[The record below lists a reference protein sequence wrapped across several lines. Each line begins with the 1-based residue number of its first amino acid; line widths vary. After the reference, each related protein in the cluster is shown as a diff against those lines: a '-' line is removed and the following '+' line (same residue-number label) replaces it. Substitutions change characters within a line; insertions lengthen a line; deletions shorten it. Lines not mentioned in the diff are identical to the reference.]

1 MPSYK
6 TQNEP
11 PALRLARYLKEY
23 VGLRTTTVRD
33 IEKYDEFL
41 WFGDMPQDHDCQS
54 AAWTDDFDEDDPWL
68 EVRKQQ
74 FEKVPAPPESVQP
87 WVDRKALSQT
97 SHGFPALHSTI
108 TVPDDEVVLEQ
119 DETPPLKSRSLS
131 DHPEV
136 SQAYE
141 RYRPRWEAWS
151 KEHLRR
157 KAIQSVYADLFRL
170 HTQVLK
176 QGEIVEVVLG
186 LGFLDWRTKVN
197 EKAIPIRR
205 HVVVAQVDIEFDPD
219 KGVIRIRPPGDG
231 ARLQIEDDML
241 EAELR
246 PDRTYYDIAESQ
258 LNEIGDDIWDK
269 PQMHTMLK
277 TWVGALNPNSQ
288 WSDSLIAWEST
299 TDDPVMSFAPALI
312 MRKRTQIGMART
324 YDRLIEQLSH
334 NNAKVPKL
342 WHGLIEDVEDSGND
356 IGQENRQPERVKQR
370 IDPSEVY
377 FPLPA
382 NREQRRIVRAIDDR
396 SGVLVQ
402 GPPGTGKS
410 HTIVN
415 LMCHLLAMGK
425 RLLITAETGR
435 ALRVLKEKLPVEIQ
449 PLCISLL
456 GQGGDAFA
464 ELSKSVQGITTRQNT
479 YSPGDYKDRI
489 DEIDQDLD
497 NARRRLAE
505 TESELR
511 SLREDETTVHLVAD
525 GIYHGTASAIA
536 GQVAREKE
544 QYKWLQLPREADAR
558 PPVSNKD
565 MISWLEIRRRYT
577 DQQIFEANKQIPS
590 SDDVPSPTQFA
601 ASVHEETEALK
612 LYKQHEHMRCHGAYG
627 PILSLSGNSREQL
640 RSEFESLEKQ
650 RHELRRQGGEWSQTA
665 IQDLILGQRARW
677 STILEES
684 GVRLPRIENL
694 IHNVSARTV
703 ELPVGRDARKV
714 LADVIA
720 VIGYFENGGKWKRF
734 RVFTPKEV
742 KDRTYL
748 KDSVFVDGEHASN
761 TENLEVVRDTL
772 ELELELAALQSVWNG
787 VGVSSTEG
795 ISRLRFAEL
804 TERTSILK
812 QCFEYADGC
821 GLLSQSMTNA
831 IPPVPV
837 PDWISGQSQEYI
849 ELIKSTFV
857 EEQLNGA
864 TSIVDSCAN
873 SLRSLRELH
882 DVHPVVNVL
891 LRAVED
897 RDVRSYSQGHTSVV
911 SAEQTR
917 WDQQRRMRVEN
928 LLASNVPSLVD
939 CVSSSLDDEAWETRF
954 QTWQSAWHWA
964 ITDLWLVKRSDFEY
978 QQQLW
983 ERQREIE
990 AEIGELLSEAAAL
1003 RAWTHFFDRL
1013 SPKET
1018 AALKSWREAVRAMGK
1033 GTGKSA
1039 KMARLRQEARQYM
1052 AECREAIPVWIMPRY
1067 LVAEMV
1073 DPAPGRYDLVIVDE
1087 ASQLGIES
1095 LFLFYIAKKLVVVGD
1110 DQQISP
1116 YGVGVADAAISGM
1129 QQHYL
1134 SGIPHLHAL
1143 SAQSSLYANAK
1154 IRFSQNIV
1162 LREHF
1167 RCMPEII
1174 QFSNDLCYAS
1184 NGTPL
1189 DPLRTY
1195 PANRLQP
1202 LVLRHVPEGYR
1213 RGGTQHAQNPPEADA
1228 VVSQIHACVNDPRY
1242 SGLTM
1247 GVISLQGEGQSKL
1260 IEQKLLET
1268 LDPEIIEERR
1278 LICGDAY
1285 AFQGDE
1291 RNVVFLSMVA
1301 APGEIRIGALTA
1313 ESARQRFN
1321 VAASR
1326 AQDQLW
1332 LFHTAN
1338 LDVLSDLCMRHR
1350 LLSYMINPSRQST
1363 DEHEQRFESEF
1374 ERDVYRCLA
1383 ERGFHVRTQVC
1394 VGDPTN
1400 HRYRIDLV
1408 VEGMQGRLAVECD
1421 GDEWHGPERYEHD
1434 MARQRDLERAGWQF
1448 VRIRGSD
1455 FYRDRSRT
1463 MESVWSELKR
1473 LGIEPGGI
1481 DKVATE
1487 PPLPTNLD
1495 TDDNWSGS
1503 PTAPERTESS
1513 IGAVAPELSV
1523 VPRAEKLDRET
1534 DRPISGMSNSYICPP
1549 RKPYANFKGQSGPD
1563 PRHASTARVSDVL
1576 VQIIDAEGPMLAKR
1590 SYDIYLRSCGI
1601 SRMGGPLKR
1610 AMNKALQHAIRSN
1623 YIVLEDESGKGGFTY
1638 SIVRSA
1644 NTPPV
1649 IVRERGPRTFD
1660 EIPPS
1665 ELQFIARWLL
1675 GNRKKELER
1684 GSDDHL
1690 KAVLNCFDLKRLT
1703 TQVGLRLLDILNH
1716 HYPYVDEMLD
1726 GDFGSSVNCNND

>member
-1 MPSYK
+1 MTSSK

-11 PALRLARYLKEY
+11 SNLRLARYLREF
-23 VGLRTTTVRD
+23 VGLRTTTIRD
-33 IEKYDEFL
+33 IANYDEVL
-41 WFGDMPQDHDCQS
+41 WFGNMPQGYDCQS

-87 WVDRKALSQT
+87 WVDRQALSQA
-97 SHGFPALHSTI
+97 SHGFPPLRSSI
-108 TVPDDEVVLEQ
+108 FVPDDETVLDK
-119 DETPPLKSRSLS
+119 DETPPLKPYSLD

-136 SQAYE
+136 RQAYE

-151 KEHLRR
+151 KEYLRR
-157 KAIQSVYADLFRL
+157 KAIQKVYADLFRL
-170 HTQVLK
+170 HTQVQK
-176 QGEIVEVVLG
+176 QGELVEVVLG
-186 LGFLDWRTKVN
+186 VGLLDWRTKVN

-205 HVVVAQVDIEFDPD
+205 HVVVAQVDMEFDPD

-269 PQMHTMLK
+269 PQMHSMLK
-277 TWVGALNPNSQ
+277 AWVGVLNPNSQ
-288 WSDSLIAWEST
+288 WSGSLIAWEGT
-299 TDDPVMSFAPALI
+299 TNDPVMSFAPALI
-312 MRKRTQIGMART
+312 MRKRTQTGMARI

-334 NNAKVPKL
+334 DNAKVPKL
-342 WHGLIEDVEDSGND
+342 WHGLIKDVEDSGND
-356 IGQENRQPERVKQR
+356 LGQKNGQSERVNQHTN
-370 IDPSEVY
+370 PSEVY
-377 FPLPA
+377 FPLAA

-415 LMCHLLAMGK
+415 LMCHLLATGK

-435 ALRVLKEKLPVEIQ
+435 ALRVLKESLPEEIQ

-464 ELSKSVQGITTRQNT
+464 ELSKSVQGITTRQAT

-489 DEIDQDLD
+489 DDIDQDLD

-505 TESELR
+505 TGSELR
-511 SLREDETTVHLVAD
+511 SLREDETSVHLVAD

-558 PPVSNKD
+558 PPLSNED

-577 DQQIFEANKQIPS
+577 EQQISEANKQIPS
-590 SDDVPSPTQFA
+590 SDNLPSPTHFA
-601 ASVHEETEALK
+601 ALVHEEAEALK
-612 LYKQHEHMRCHGAYG
+612 LYKQHEHIRSHGAYG
-627 PILSLSGNSREQL
+627 PILSMSGNSREQL
-640 RSEFESLEKQ
+640 QSELESIEKQ
-650 RHELRRQGGEWSQTA
+650 LHRLRRHGGEWSQTA

-677 STILEES
+677 STVLEVS

-694 IHNVSARTV
+694 IQNVSAQTV
-703 ELPVGRDARKV
+703 ELPEGRDARKV

-720 VIGYFENGGKWKRF
+720 VISYFKNGGNWKRF

-742 KDRTYL
+742 KGRTYL
-748 KDSVFVDGEHASN
+748 KDCIFVDGEHASD
-761 TENLEVVRDTL
+761 TDKLEVVRDKL
-772 ELELELAALQSVWNG
+772 ELEFELADLQSVWNG
-787 VGVSSTEG
+787 VGVSSPEG

-821 GLLSQSMTNA
+821 DHISQSMTNA
-831 IPPVPV
+831 APSIPV
-837 PDWISGQSQEYI
+837 PDWTGGQSQEYL
-849 ELIKSTFV
+849 ELIKATFV
-857 EEQLNGA
+857 EEQLNEA
-864 TSIVDSCAN
+864 LSVVDSCAN
-873 SLRSLRELH
+873 SLGSLRELH

-891 LRAVED
+891 LRAIKD
-897 RDVRSYSQGHTSVV
+897 RDVRTYSQGHARIV
-911 SAEQTR
+911 STEQIR

-928 LLASNVPSLVD
+928 VLANNVPSLVE
-939 CVSSSLDDEAWETRF
+939 CVSSTLDDEAWEIRF
-954 QTWQSAWHWA
+954 RTWRSAWHWA
-964 ITDLWLVKRSDFEY
+964 ITDAWLDKRSDFEY

-983 ERQREIE
+983 ERQHEIE
-990 AEIGELLSEAAAL
+990 TEIGELLAEAAAL

-1013 SPKET
+1013 SPRET

-1052 AECREAIPVWIMPRY
+1052 AACREAIPVWIMPRY

-1073 DPAPGRYDLVIVDE
+1073 DPAPDRYDLVIVDE

-1095 LFLFYIAKKLVVVGD
+1095 LFLFYIAKKIVVVGD

-1116 YGVGVADAAISGM
+1116 YGVGVADAAIAGM
-1129 QQHYL
+1129 QKHYL
-1134 SGIPHLHAL
+1134 EGIPHLHAL
-1143 SAQSSLYANAK
+1143 SAQSSLYGNAK

-1189 DPLRTY
+1189 DPLRAYT
-1195 PANRLQP
+1195 ANRLQP

-1213 RGGTQHAQNPPEADA
+1213 IGGTQHAQNPPEADA
-1228 VVSQIHACVNDPRY
+1228 VVSQIHACVDDPRY
-1242 SGLTM
+1242 SEATM
-1247 GVISLQGEGQSKL
+1247 GVISLQGEGQAKL
-1260 IEQKLLET
+1260 IERKLLET
-1268 LDPEIIEERR
+1268 LDPAIIEERR

-1291 RNVVFLSMVA
+1291 RNIIFLSMVA
-1301 APGEIRIGALTA
+1301 APGESRIGALTA

-1338 LDVLSDLCMRHR
+1338 LDVLSDSCMRHR
-1350 LLSYMINPSRQST
+1350 LLSYMLDPSRQT
-1363 DEHEQRFESEF
+1363 TEESEQHFDSRF
-1374 ERDVYRCLA
+1374 ERDVYRCIT
-1383 ERGFHVRTQVC
+1383 ERGFHVRTQVL

-1408 VEGMQGRLAVECD
+1408 VEGMRGRLAVECD

-1455 FYRDRSRT
+1455 FYRDCTRA
-1463 MESVWSELKR
+1463 MEPVWSELKR
-1473 LGIEPGGI
+1473 LSIEPGGI

-1487 PPLPTNLD
+1487 PPLPANLN
-1495 TDDNWSGS
+1495 TDDDWSG
-1503 PTAPERTESS
+1503 PPAVPERTESS
-1513 IGAVAPELSV
+1513 IGAVAPELSIV
-1523 VPRAEKLDRET
+1523 RPAEESDRET
-1534 DRPISGMSNSYICPP
+1534 NRPISGMSNTNTCPP
-1549 RKPYANFKGQSGPD
+1549 REPYANFNGEGGPD
-1563 PRHASTARVSDVL
+1563 PRHGSTAQVSDVL
-1576 VQIIDAEGPMLAKR
+1576 VQIITVEGPMLAKR

-1601 SRMGGPLKR
+1601 HRMGGPLKR

-1623 YIVLEDESGKGGFTY
+1623 HIVLEDESGKGGLAY
-1638 SIVRSA
+1638 SIVRSTS
-1644 NTPPV
+1644 TPPV

-1675 GNRKKELER
+1675 GNKNKEIER
-1684 GSDDHL
+1684 GSDNHL
-1690 KAVLNCFDLKRLT
+1690 KAVLRCFDLKRLT
-1703 TQVGLRLLDILNH
+1703 TQAGLRLLDILNH

-1726 GDFGSSVNCNND
+1726 GDDESADKHDNN